1 MRPTALATLTACA
14 LIGICHLRAQD
25 SARADGTIVG
35 RTAYELPGYG
45 QAQGIRP
52 YADER
57 EYAEAVGDKR
67 FLLERVTYLSDGLPV
82 VAYAYGPREPGPRL
96 PTVIFTRGSYVQP
109 DIGHQLLPLFHR
121 LAAGG
126 FAVVAPML
134 RGSAGAPG
142 TDEMGGADLH
152 DLLNTQPLVASL
164 PYVDTANLFLY
175 GESRGGMMTFL
186 AIKAGYPAR
195 AAATFG
201 AFTDLGALMEA
212 APERYAPLVR
222 LIWPDYAQRRREIL
236 TSRSAI
242 QWPDAL
248 SVPLLLMHGG
258 ADRDVDPGQTLA
270 LATALQRLGQ
280 HYELVIFAGDSHVL
294 PNHRRERDAHA
305 AAWFRAYFAR

>member
-1 MRPTALATLTACA
+1 MRLALLSTLSACA
-14 LIGICHLRAQD
+14 VFGFGQVSAQGP
-25 SARADGTIVG
+25 SRPDGTIVA
-35 RTAYELPGYG
+35 RTPYELPGYADARG
-45 QAQGIRP
+45 VRP

-57 EYAEAVGDKR
+57 EYAEAAGDTR
-67 FLLERVTYLSDGLPV
+67 FVLERVTYLSDGLPV
-82 VAYAYGPREPGPRL
+82 VAYAYGPRETGSRL

-121 LAAGG
+121 LAERG

-152 DLLNTQPLVASL
+152 DLLNTQSLAASL
-164 PYVDTANLFLY
+164 AYVDTTNLFLF

-201 AFTDLGALMEA
+201 AVTDLGALIEA

-222 LIWPDYAQRRREIL
+222 QLWPDYAQRRSEIL
-236 TSRSAI
+236 ASRSAI
-242 QWPDAL
+242 HWADAL

-258 ADRDVDPGQTLA
+258 ADRDVDPAQTLA
-270 LATALQRLGQ
+270 LATALQRLGRQ
-280 HYELVIFAGDSHVL
+280 YELVIFAGDSHVL
-294 PNHRRERDAHA
+294 PNHRHERDAHA
-305 AAWFRAYFAR
+305 AAWFRAHLAR